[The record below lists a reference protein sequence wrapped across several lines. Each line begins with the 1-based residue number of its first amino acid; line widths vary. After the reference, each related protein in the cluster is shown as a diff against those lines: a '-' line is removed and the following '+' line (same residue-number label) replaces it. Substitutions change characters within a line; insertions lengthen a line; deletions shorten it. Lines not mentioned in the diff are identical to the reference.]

1 MNNLKFLGVYLLRL
15 FGRYHKNILTKILL
29 ITGFLIIIFLIFQVW
44 KKNETNIACPVV
56 SEGIIGIY
64 NNSNLPTSV
73 TSLLSEPLIILDK
86 SGRPANN
93 LIESFKSS
101 ENNTIYALTLKNNL
115 YWGDNTKVKSSEIKI
130 NLPDVEV
137 TYPDDLTINIKL
149 ADTFTPF
156 LTLLT
161 QPVLRTGTLTG
172 LGKYNVSF
180 EESSHGYISKLVL
193 EPRDK
198 SKCQINPYIHI
209 RFYPDEQTIKTAFKL
224 GEIDVILTLSDP
236 VDLKSQPGTLVK
248 NVQNYSKLVAIFYNT
263 KDPLLDKNFRKALN
277 YSTNSVMQEDTAK
290 TSIPPVS
297 WAFNT
302 DLKNVHG
309 DLESAKASL
318 NKLDSGK
325 DKQITL
331 TATPVFAGLGEKII
345 QDWKKIG
352 INAVLRIES
361 GAPQNFQALLTSISI
376 PHDPDQYALWHS
388 TQEKT
393 NLSKYGSPRVDKD
406 LEDGRKIEDIEK
418 RKEKYFDFQKVLQ
431 DDVPATFLYFPKTNV
446 VLRKKVE
453 ANLNKIL
460 NIQLPQY

>member
-1 MNNLKFLGVYLLRL
+1 MNSLKFLKVYSSRL
-15 FGRYHKNILTKILL
+15 FKRYSKNLINKILYFVVAVAIL
-29 ITGFLIIIFLIFQVW
+29 FLIFQIW
-44 KKNETNIACPVV
+44 KLNETNIVCPVI
-56 SEGIIGIY
+56 SEGIVGIY
-64 NNSNLPTSV
+64 NNSNLPASV
-73 TSLLSEPLIILDK
+73 TSLLSEPLIVLDK
-86 SGRPANN
+86 SGKPVEK
-93 LIESFKSS
+93 LIENFKVG
-101 ENNTIYALTLKNNL
+101 ENNTVYTLTLKKNL
-115 YWGDNTKVKSSEIKI
+115 YWNDGSRVKSSEIKI
-130 NLPDVEV
+130 NLPDIEV
-137 TYPDDLTINIKL
+137 TYPDDSTINIKL

-161 QPVLRTGTLTG
+161 QPILRTGTLTG
-172 LGKYNVSF
+172 FGRYIVNF
-180 EESSHGYISKLVL
+180 EESSHGFISKLIL
-193 EPRDK
+193 EPIDK
-198 SKCQINPYIHI
+198 TNCITNPYVHI
-209 RFYPDEQTIKTAFKL
+209 RFYPDEQTIKTSFNL
-224 GEIDVILTLSDP
+224 GEIDVILAIQDP
-236 VDLKSQPGTLVK
+236 GDLKNQPGVVVNK
-248 NVQNYSKLVAIFYNT
+248 IQNYSKLVAVFYNT
-263 KDPLLDKNFRKALN
+263 KNPSLDKNFRKALN
-277 YSTNSVMQEDTAK
+277 YSTGSIENEDIAK
-290 TSIPPVS
+290 TSIPSVS

-309 DLESAKASL
+309 DLESAKTSL

-331 TATPVFAGLGEKII
+331 TTTPIFAALGEKII

-361 GAPQNFQALLTSISI
+361 GLPQNFQALLTSVSI

-406 LEDGRKIEDIEK
+406 LEDGRKTEDVEK

-431 DDVPATFLYFPKTNV
+431 DDAPATFLYFPKTNV

>member
-1 MNNLKFLGVYLLRL
+1 MNNLKFLGAYLSRL
-15 FGRYHKNILTKILL
+15 FSRYRKNILTKVLWVLGILILL
-29 ITGFLIIIFLIFQVW
+29 FLIFQVW
-44 KKNETNIACPVV
+44 KRNETSITCSVV

-64 NNSNLPTSV
+64 NNSNLPNSV

-86 SGRPANN
+86 SGKPTNN

-101 ENNTIYALTLKNNL
+101 ENNTIYSLTLKNNL

-161 QPVLRTGTLTG
+161 QPVLKSGTLTG
-172 LGKYNVSF
+172 LGKYNVTF
-180 EESSHGYISKLVL
+180 EGSSHGYISKLVL

-224 GEIDVILTLSDP
+224 GEIDVILALSDP
-236 VDLKSQPGTLVK
+236 VDLKSQPGILVK
-248 NVQNYSKLVAIFYNT
+248 NIQNYSKLVAIFYNT
-263 KDPLLDKNFRKALN
+263 KDPSLDKNFRKALN
-277 YSTNSVMQEDTAK
+277 YSTNSVMQEDIAK
-290 TSIPPVS
+290 TSISPAS

-302 DLKNVHG
+302 DLKNVRG

-318 NKLDSGK
+318 NKVETGK
-325 DKQITL
+325 DKLITL
-331 TATPVFAGLGEKII
+331 TATPIFASLGEKII
-345 QDWKKIG
+345 QDWKKTG
-352 INAVLRIES
+352 INAVLRVES
-361 GAPQNFQALLTSISI
+361 GVPQNFQALLTSVSI

-388 TQEKT
+388 TQDKT
-393 NLSKYGSPRVDKD
+393 NISKYSNPRVDKD
-406 LEDGRKIEDIEK
+406 LEDGRKIDDAEK

-446 VLRKKVE
+446 VLRKKAE
-453 ANLNKIL
+453 YNLNKII